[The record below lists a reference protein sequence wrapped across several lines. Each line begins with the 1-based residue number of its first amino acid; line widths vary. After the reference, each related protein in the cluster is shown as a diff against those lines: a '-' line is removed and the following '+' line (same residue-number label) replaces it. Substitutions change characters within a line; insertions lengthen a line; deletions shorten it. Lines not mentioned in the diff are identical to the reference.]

1 MTDSF
6 DKLRQKVLDELQ
18 KQRGQPGTPID
29 HARFFGAFVTACLT
43 NLGYS
48 RAYFANELDIEP
60 ELADA
65 VLDGLL
71 PESEIDD
78 DFVAEIARIIRYEPN
93 LLRVI
98 LGRGTTPSERR
109 DKV

>member
-1 MTDSF
+1 MADSF
-6 DKLRQKVLDELQ
+6 DQLRQKVLKELQ
-18 KQRGQPGTPID
+18 KQRGQPDTPID
-29 HARFFGAFVTACLT
+29 RAKFFGAFVAACLT

-48 RAYFANELDIEP
+48 RAYFANALDIEP

-78 DFVAEIARIIRYEPN
+78 DFVVEVARVIRYEPS

-98 LGRGTTPSERR
+98 LGRGAAPSERPHQA
-109 DKV
+109 